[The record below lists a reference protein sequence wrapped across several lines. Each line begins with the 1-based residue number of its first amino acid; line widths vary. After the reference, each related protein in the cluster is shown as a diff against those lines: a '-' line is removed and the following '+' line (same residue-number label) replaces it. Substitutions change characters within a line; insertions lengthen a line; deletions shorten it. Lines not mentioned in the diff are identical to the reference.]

1 MTNARGTSMLVF
13 HILKDSDPVSSVLYK
28 PWTTFIS
35 SFLSPNPNMFPSN
48 ASAGDVL

>member
-13 HILKDSDPVSSVLYK
+13 HILKGSDPVSSVLCK